1 MCAQYD
7 IIEHLLKNMGDLEL
21 ILFIAG
27 HLTTPT
33 LSSNDNRPVNGSEV
47 NLHCDDHNQNVTSY
61 TFYRNQ
67 QDACSQKH
75 VNCTGS
81 YLIFQPIMEGDAGSY
96 TCTIQNPI
104 SSNSSNAVDLSVSVR
119 VSQVKIQ
126 SNTSSMLWV
135 GRDSVS
141 LQCSALGTDVQFSWN
156 LNGEK
161 LPSNPRYSLQQN
173 DSVLI
178 IHPVDRSDIGSFTCT
193 ASNWLNTMTSDS
205 LKLNLGLPVS
215 EVKIQSNT
223 SSSVILWAGIDSVS
237 LSCSA
242 DGSALHFSWNLN
254 GVPLPS
260 DSRYQYNQDNS
271 TIIISPLDKKDSG
284 TFTCTATNIL
294 NSDTS
299 SDLNLNLAWHPDG
312 DIQCS
317 ANGAGETVNLFCS
330 WPGGFPQ
337 ANINLTF
344 QSQNLTGR
352 DQVMHNVPIN
362 TITSNDELFC
372 HGAQGGREMTC
383 ALPLKRPVAE
393 GFTNHSSIPVKIGEK
408 ATMTVT
414 LSGSAV
420 GVNSR
425 VLTPKILPATFAWY
439 HYKPEPIQLSEE
451 NIVSTESSSTLT
463 LNSVT
468 ANENGT
474 YECRAGNLLGTTS
487 FFFILDVAEEPVPV
501 SEVKIQSNP
510 SSSVILWAG
519 IDSVSLSCSA
529 DGSALHFSWNLN
541 GVPLP
546 SDSRYQYNQDNSI
559 IIISPLD
566 KKDNGPFTCTA
577 TNVLNSETSSD
588 LNLNLAWHPDGDIQC
603 SANGTGQTVN
613 LFCSWPGGLPPA
625 NINLTFQSHNQTG
638 QDQVMHSVTL
648 STITSNDELF
658 CHGAQGGQEKNCTLP
673 LQKPDAEGF
682 TNHSSIPVKIGEKA
696 TMTVTLSGSAVGVN
710 SRVLSP
716 KILPAT
722 FAWYHYK
729 PEASEVS
736 GGNIVS
742 TELSSTLTLNSVT
755 ANENGTYECRATNLF
770 GTTSFFFILDVT
782 EEPVSKGLGAGEIA
796 GIVLGVLAGLAI
808 IGIIIFFILKS
819 KKKKAKAQNFGI
831 NSAENPIG
839 IPEYAVINKKNGGM
853 AETSL
858 TNNPQDDKDDVKYA
872 VIKFQNQEQT
882 KPPNSEPEVE
892 YSTVKNASRK

>member
-1 MCAQYD
+1 MCLTQG
-7 IIEHLLKNMGDLEL
+7 LLTWTL
-21 ILFIAG
+21 ILAALTAPASSLSLVNGTDGGSVYLSGKLPLPATWQVTWEFHTTLIVLTDETGNTIYMSPYYEGRCELYPNTTLRLDNLTMADQG
-27 HLTTPT
+27 VYTMTVRNLANGNVVTEQTELRVYRHLTTPT
-33 LSSNDNRPVNGSEV
+33 LSSNDSRPVSGSEV
-47 NLHCDDHNQNVTSY
+47 NLHCDDDNQTVTSY

-67 QDACSQKH
+67 QDVCSQTH
-75 VNCTGS
+75 VNCTGP

-104 SSNSSNAVDLSVSVR
+104 SNSSSSNAVDLTVSVR
-119 VSQVKIQ
+119 VSAVKIQ
-126 SNTSSMLWV
+126 NNTNSILWV

-141 LQCSALGTDVQFSWN
+141 LNCSALGTDVQFSWN

-173 DSVLI
+173 DSLLI
-178 IHPVDRSDIGSFTCT
+178 IHPVDRSDDGSFTCN
-193 ASNWLNTMTSDS
+193 ASNWLNTNTSES

-223 SSSVILWAGIDSVS
+223 SSSVILWAGNDSVS

-271 TIIISPLDKKDSG
+271 TIIISPLDKKD
-284 TFTCTATNIL
+284 
-294 NSDTS
+294 
-299 SDLNLNLAWHPDG
+299 
-312 DIQCS
+312 
-317 ANGAGETVNLFCS
+317 
-330 WPGGFPQ
+330 
-337 ANINLTF
+337 
-344 QSQNLTGR
+344 
-352 DQVMHNVPIN
+352 
-362 TITSNDELFC
+362 
-372 HGAQGGREMTC
+372 
-383 ALPLKRPVAE
+383 
-393 GFTNHSSIPVKIGEK
+393 
-408 ATMTVT
+408 
-414 LSGSAV
+414 
-420 GVNSR
+420 
-425 VLTPKILPATFAWY
+425 
-439 HYKPEPIQLSEE
+439 
-451 NIVSTESSSTLT
+451 
-463 LNSVT
+463 
-468 ANENGT
+468 NGT
-474 YECRAGNLLGTTS
+474 
-487 FFFILDVAEEPVPV
+487 
-501 SEVKIQSNP
+501 
-510 SSSVILWAG
+510 
-519 IDSVSLSCSA
+519 
-529 DGSALHFSWNLN
+529 
-541 GVPLP
+541 
-546 SDSRYQYNQDNSI
+546 
-559 IIISPLD
+559 
-566 KKDNGPFTCTA
+566 FTCTA

-588 LNLNLAWHPDGDIQC
+588 LKLNLYWHPDGDIQC